1 MPVINQILSE
11 LSLFLV
17 TMTAAIL
24 MTILLKPLFSHSKL
38 KPKVKKYI
46 LIETYILVRILSAIL
61 ISDLMLMSVISQII
75 FIVSIS
81 IIYAL
86 WQRPYIC
93 KLMPF
98 IISAVWIFIIYSQ
111 LPTTHTP
118 KFLSILIL
126 RPVFLCLCV
135 LHRIWFLKSKKKST
149 YPNKQNTNL
158 HHNSSIQDVDRV
170 EYQNTDTQ
178 STYSHST
185 TPKYQNKNVQNT
197 RPHSGTRKYHTF
209 NNTHFDKKDTT
220 QMILDNPQHFYHKK
234 SSCMN
239 SNEARMFYYITN
251 ALDELIPNK
260 KERNS
265 YYVFPQVSLHAFI
278 NLNEELEQ
286 NINDSEKKETAL
298 KRLLPKNTDFL
309 ICKCIKKYYKP
320 SSSNAKAI
328 YSYYEYQ
335 PFLMIEIDGSSHS
348 SPYRYGMENFKH
360 QKANDAFKDSISKA
374 LNIPLLRYPLTYDTV
389 RKSDY
394 DNLKEQLKNFYC

>member
-1 MPVINQILSE
+1 M
-11 LSLFLV
+11 F
-17 TMTAAIL
+17 
-24 MTILLKPLFSHSKL
+24 
-38 KPKVKKYI
+38 
-46 LIETYILVRILSAIL
+46 
-61 ISDLMLMSVISQII
+61 
-75 FIVSIS
+75 
-81 IIYAL
+81 
-86 WQRPYIC
+86 
-93 KLMPF
+93 
-98 IISAVWIFIIYSQ
+98 
-111 LPTTHTP
+111 
-118 KFLSILIL
+118 
-126 RPVFLCLCV
+126 
-135 LHRIWFLKSKKKST
+135 FLKSKT
-149 YPNKQNTNL
+149 T
-158 HHNSSIQDVDRV
+158 I
-170 EYQNTDTQ
+170 QNTDSYSEPPTYDTHYKESVYDDTNTQ
-178 STYSHST
+178 NTYLHSEI
-185 TPKYQNKNVQNT
+185 PKYRTVNNV
-197 RPHSGTRKYHTF
+197 
-209 NNTHFDKKDTT
+209 HFHKKDTT

-239 SNEARMFYYITN
+239 SNEARMFYYITK

-320 SSSNAKAI
+320 SSLNAKAI

-374 LNIPLLRYPLTYDTV
+374 LDIPLLRYSLTYDTV
-389 RKSDY
+389 KKSDY
-394 DNLKEQLKNFYC
+394 DNLKEQLKNFCY